1 MYRVTVLYTKSSLF
15 SLFQNVAFYKDKS
28 GRGAFICKSKGKNRG
43 GKVKCRVVSNAQKG
57 TPQSLDCGINFDL

>member
-1 MYRVTVLYTKSSLF
+1 M

-57 TPQSLDCGINFDL
+57 TPQSLGCGINFDL